1 MKIKLFAFITLVA
14 GLAVASGTPEKE
26 EGRKDRGKPGFKQ
39 LLEKFDAN
47 KDGKLDKEERK
58 LLVAYRK
65 AEFMKRFD
73 KNGDGKICDKEKK
86 AAAEAMKDRRGPGP
100 NGRGPR
106 PGKKKPAKKK

>member
-1 MKIKLFAFITLVA
+1 MKTKLIALIAIVA

-26 EGRKDRGKPGFKQ
+26 EGRKDRGKPGIKQ
-39 LLEKFDAN
+39 WLEKFDAN

-86 AAAEAMKDRRGPGP
+86 AAAAAIKDRRGPKGKGP
-100 NGRGPR
+100 KGKGPK
-106 PGKKKPAKKK
+106 GKKPAKK